1 MPRDEIYSYDSTNI
15 ATKACEISDGQYGK
29 SKDGGYRRQIGLSVL
44 FGQRSGLPVMF
55 RMLPGNIPGVSTVVD
70 LLSRVDLI
78 DEGRLVAAVLDR
90 GYFSLENIERC
101 IDGNHKV
108 LIAAKTGVS
117 WVRESIDEWAMPY
130 MWDARCRRRGCPVWG
145 KTMEK
150 ELDFGKG
157 KKHTMWVHVFRD
169 DQKSHLANLDFF
181 AELEQFEDEWKS
193 RTALQQ
199 QNQQVLPN
207 STLLNYYKAPAG

>member
-1 MPRDEIYSYDSTNI
+1 MPADESYSYDSSDI
-15 ATKACEISDGQYGK
+15 ATKACEISGGQY
-29 SKDGGYRRQIGLSVL
+29 SDTEDGNYRRQIGLSVL
-44 FGQRSGLPVMF
+44 FDQRSGLPVMF
-55 RMLPGNIPGVSTVVD
+55 RVFPGNIADVNTVVD
-70 LLSRVDLI
+70 LLSRVDKI
-78 DEGRLVAAVLDR
+78 DEDRLVTAVLDR

-117 WVRESIDEWAMPY
+117 YVRESIECAMHY
-130 MWDARCRRRGCPVWG
+130 MWDARCRLRGCPVWG

-150 ELDFGKG
+150 ELDFGEG
-157 KKHTMWVHVFRD
+157 KKHTMWVRVFRD
-169 DQKSHLANLDFF
+169 DLKSHLANLDFF
-181 AELEQFEDEWKS
+181 AELEQFENEWKS

-207 STLLNYYKAPAG
+207 STLLNNYKAPAG

>member
-1 MPRDEIYSYDSTNI
+1 MKETSEFFESLAFCEGWKKSIFGARLTRMPADEIYSYDSTNI

-55 RMLPGNIPGVSTVVD
+55 RLFPGNIADVSTVVD

-78 DEGRLVAAVLDR
+78 DESRLVTAVLDR

-108 LIAAKTGVS
+108 LIAAKAGVS
-117 WVRESIDEWAMPY
+117 LVRKSIECAMHY
-130 MWDARCRRRGCPVWG
+130 MWDTRCRLRGCPVWG
-145 KTMEK
+145 KTM
-150 ELDFGKG
+150 
-157 KKHTMWVHVFRD
+157 
-169 DQKSHLANLDFF
+169 
-181 AELEQFEDEWKS
+181 
-193 RTALQQ
+193 
-199 QNQQVLPN
+199 
-207 STLLNYYKAPAG
+207 